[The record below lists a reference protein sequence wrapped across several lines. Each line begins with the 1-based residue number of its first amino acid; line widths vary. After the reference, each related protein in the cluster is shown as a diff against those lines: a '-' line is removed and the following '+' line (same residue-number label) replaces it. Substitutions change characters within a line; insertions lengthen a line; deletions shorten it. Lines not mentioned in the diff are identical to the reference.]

1 MNDKQLYAAPM
12 EGLTGWLWR
21 RVHHELFGGA
31 DKYFTPFLSPNANH
45 SFQAKE
51 CDEIEPA
58 HNEGLPVVPQILT
71 NSSEHFIWCARELHA
86 RGYGE
91 VNLNLGCPSGTVTGK
106 RKGSGL
112 LAFPDE
118 LDRLLG
124 EIFTALP
131 ELRISV
137 KTRIGKLDPA
147 EWEHLLAIYNRYPI
161 AELIVHPRVQKEF
174 YKGRSHRDVFAWTL
188 GQTQLPLCESGDLF
202 TPRLLLSSPAPA
214 AMAGRGLIADPALLR
229 RTRGGAPASREEL
242 LALHDRLFEGYR
254 ERLSG
259 DQPVLHRMRE
269 LWNYLS
275 LSFVGAQPG
284 LKAIRKAKICTAYA
298 PAAREI
304 LTNCPLREVVEE
316 DFF

>member
-51 CDEIEPA
+51 RDEIEPA

-71 NSSEHFIWCARELHA
+71 NSSEHFIWCAHELHA

-137 KTRIGKLDPA
+137 KTRIGKLDPT

-229 RTRGGAPASREEL
+229 RTRGGAPASRGEL
-242 LALHDRLFEGYR
+242 LALHDRPFEG
-254 ERLSG
+254 
-259 DQPVLHRMRE
+259 
-269 LWNYLS
+269 
-275 LSFVGAQPG
+275 
-284 LKAIRKAKICTAYA
+284 
-298 PAAREI
+298 
-304 LTNCPLREVVEE
+304 
-316 DFF
+316 

>member
-1 MNDKQLYAAPM
+1 M
-12 EGLTGWLWR
+12 
-21 RVHHELFGGA
+21 
-31 DKYFTPFLSPNANH
+31 
-45 SFQAKE
+45 
-51 CDEIEPA
+51 
-58 HNEGLPVVPQILT
+58 
-71 NSSEHFIWCARELHA
+71 
-86 RGYGE
+86 
-91 VNLNLGCPSGTVTGK
+91 NLNLGCPSGTVTGK

-147 EWEHLLAIYNRYPI
+147 EWEHLLSIYNRYPI

-304 LTNCPLREVVEE
+304 LTNCPLREVAEE

>member
-1 MNDKQLYAAPM
+1 M
-12 EGLTGWLWR
+12 
-21 RVHHELFGGA
+21 
-31 DKYFTPFLSPNANH
+31 
-45 SFQAKE
+45 
-51 CDEIEPA
+51 
-58 HNEGLPVVPQILT
+58 
-71 NSSEHFIWCARELHA
+71 
-86 RGYGE
+86 
-91 VNLNLGCPSGTVTGK
+91 
-106 RKGSGL
+106 
-112 LAFPDE
+112 
-118 LDRLLG
+118 
-124 EIFTALP
+124 
-131 ELRISV
+131 
-137 KTRIGKLDPA
+137 
-147 EWEHLLAIYNRYPI
+147 
-161 AELIVHPRVQKEF
+161 QKEF

-275 LSFVGAQPG
+275 LSFVGAQPA

-304 LTNCPLREVVEE
+304 LTNCPLREVAEE